1 MKKFLSIFLISC
13 FILGLYGFVM
23 ASEEKPVEG
32 KQIEEKAK
40 GDSVWYFAYTVLGAS
55 IAISVAA
62 LGGGIGQGIATAK
75 AAEGVAR
82 QPEASGKI
90 QTLLILGLAF
100 IESLTIYALVIAL
113 ILIFVNPFAKFFVG

>member
-1 MKKFLSIFLISC
+1 MKKFLSIFLVFC
-13 FILGLYGFVM
+13 LTLGLAGFIF
-23 ASEEKPVEG
+23 ASSEKPAEG

-55 IAISVAA
+55 LAISIAA

-113 ILIFVNPFAKFFVG
+113 ILIFVNPFAKFFIG

>member
-1 MKKFLSIFLISC
+1 MKKFFNVFLVLLLIFSFVSIAF
-13 FILGLYGFVM
+13 
-23 ASEEKPVEG
+23 ANETKTEEQAVSG
-32 KQIEEKAK
+32 KAQ
-40 GDSVWYFAYTVLGAS
+40 GTNVWYFAYTVLGAS

-62 LGGGIGQGIATAK
+62 LGGGIGQGMATAK
-75 AAEGVAR
+75 AVEGIAR

-113 ILIFVNPFAKFFVG
+113 ILIFVNPFAKFFIG

>member
-1 MKKFLSIFLISC
+1 MKRFLSIFLVLC
-13 FILGLYGFVM
+13 MVLGLSLM
-23 ASEEKPVEG
+23 AFASSEKKAEETQVA
-32 KQIEEKAK
+32 EKAK

>member
-1 MKKFLSIFLISC
+1 MKRFFYVFLVLLLIFSSVSIVF
-13 FILGLYGFVM
+13 
-23 ASEEKPVEG
+23 ASEKRTEEQAVSEKVQG
-32 KQIEEKAK
+32 NN
-40 GDSVWYFAYTVLGAS
+40 VWYFVYTVLGAS
-55 IAISVAA
+55 IAISIAA

-113 ILIFVNPFAKFFVG
+113 ILIFVNPFAKFFIG

>member
-1 MKKFLSIFLISC
+1 MKRIFSIILILCFL
-13 FILGLYGFVM
+13 FVM
-23 ASEEKPVEG
+23 AGFILASTESKAEGQQVE
-32 KQIEEKAK
+32 QKAK
-40 GDSVWYFAYTVLGAS
+40 SDSVWYFVYTVLGAS

-75 AAEGVAR
+75 AAEGIAR

-113 ILIFVNPFAKFFVG
+113 ILIFVNPFAKYFIG

>member
-1 MKKFLSIFLISC
+1 MKKFLSIFLVLC
-13 FILGLYGFVM
+13 MVLGFSLM
-23 ASEEKPVEG
+23 AFGSSG
-32 KQIEEKAK
+32 KEAGETQVAEKAK
-40 GDSVWYFAYTVLGAS
+40 GDSVWYFVYTVLGAS

-62 LGGGIGQGIATAK
+62 LGGGIGQGMATAK

>member
-1 MKKFLSIFLISC
+1 MKKFFNVFLVLLLIFSFVSIAF
-13 FILGLYGFVM
+13 
-23 ASEEKPVEG
+23 ANETKTEEQAVSG
-32 KQIEEKAK
+32 KAQ
-40 GDSVWYFAYTVLGAS
+40 GNNVWYFVYTVLGAS

-75 AAEGVAR
+75 AVEGIAR

-113 ILIFVNPFAKFFVG
+113 ILIFVNPFAKFFIG

>member
-1 MKKFLSIFLISC
+1 MKRFFYVFLVLLLIFSSVSIVF
-13 FILGLYGFVM
+13 
-23 ASEEKPVEG
+23 ASEKRTEEQAVSEKVQG
-32 KQIEEKAK
+32 NN
-40 GDSVWYFAYTVLGAS
+40 VWYFVYTVLGES
-55 IAISVAA
+55 IAISIAA

-113 ILIFVNPFAKFFVG
+113 ILIFVNPFAKFFIG